1 MPANPSSGAYGADL
15 IACAAIVC
23 PSERPH
29 VDDLSFGKYLCSV
42 LFSQI
47 EVAEIE
53 SVFGTKTA
61 THHAT
66 TTTETSGAVGAL
78 SFEEGVGKNL
88 IPRLPF
94 RGLKNPH
101 LGAIKSKAHASRL
114 GGLF

>member
-1 MPANPSSGAYGADL
+1 MPADPSRGAYGADL

-23 PSERPH
+23 SSERTD
-29 VDDLSFGKYLCSV
+29 VDDLSFGENLRSMF
-42 LFSQI
+42 FSQV

-66 TTTETSGAVGAL
+66 ATAEASGAVGAL
-78 SFEEGVGKNL
+78 SFEEGVRKNL
-88 IPRLPF
+88 IPRLSF

-101 LGAIKSKAHASRL
+101 LGAIESGAHAGRL